1 MKSFKEF
8 SLIIE
13 GRSRAEAQKDLQ
25 SKSNPGDWELVN
37 AGSSESPSWRVRL
50 KSNRE
55 VAGSRPTPTYAGKS
69 KESKEKKA
77 RDIAKKTQG
86 KQESEKKKEE
96 PKQVVKNVDPKT
108 RKGVNCLG
116 SGCKGS
122 EHLGPP
128 KPAPKKPVAKP
139 APKKPTPKKDVS
151 CLGSGCPGSE
161 HLPAPKRAS
170 SDPQKTSTSSSWA
183 RSDMT
188 FKKTA
193 GSVDQGGGG
202 TTIKNAVPKSNSGRP
217 FARGAKTV
225 YHTNKRKIW

>member
-8 SLIIE
+8 NLIIE

-25 SKSNPGDWELVN
+25 SKSNPGDWELIN

-69 KESKEKKA
+69 KESKEQKA
-77 RDIAKKTQG
+77 RAIAKKTQG

-108 RKGVNCLG
+108 
-116 SGCKGS
+116 
-122 EHLGPP
+122 
-128 KPAPKKPVAKP
+128 KKPVAKP
-139 APKKPTPKKDVS
+139 APKKAAPKKDVS

-161 HLPAPKRAS
+161 HLGTPKPASKSKS
-170 SDPQKTSTSSSWA
+170 SLNYGKARSVKQVDGWGKTSYGT
-183 RSDMT
+183 
-188 FKKTA
+188 
-193 GSVDQGGGG
+193 GSTQKVSG
-202 TTIKNAVPKSNSGRP
+202 AVPKSNSGKP
-217 FARGAKTV
+217 FARGAKTL
-225 YHTNKRKIW
+225 YHSNKRKIW